1 MSERGGFVGGT
12 RLVCGFLR
20 GNEVNGTSTLFTDS
34 PSSRSF
40 RRAQRK
46 RAKISCKQKEKN
58 VEMKGGITRTFTGK
72 QAQSGNSEKSTSG
85 RQKRKKK
92 KKLPH
97 LGKSLRCSHQ
107 KHCRL
112 VHKDV
117 AGRTTWR
124 QKVTFV

>member
-20 GNEVNGTSTLFTDS
+20 GNEVNGSSTLFTDS

-92 KKLPH
+92 KSCLIWAN
-97 LGKSLRCSHQ
+97 LSGVAIKSTVGLYT
-107 KHCRL
+107 K
-112 VHKDV
+112 
-117 AGRTTWR
+117 TW
-124 QKVTFV
+124 QEGPPGDKK